1 MPKGFLIDRS
11 EAVLVVVDVQER
23 LAAVMDQREKVMS
36 NCRRLVEGAK
46 ILGIPTIVSEQYPK
60 GLGPTEEDLRGAL
73 SPYDPVVKM
82 SFSCCGEPSFMERI
96 RALDSKKVVL
106 CGMETHVCVLQTALG
121 LLRDGKDVHLAAD
134 AVCSRT
140 KSNWG
145 IGIEFMRDAGTVIT
159 STETVLFQLLG
170 EAGTGEFKAI
180 SKLVK

>member
-23 LAAVMDQREKVMS
+23 LTAVMDQREKVMT
-36 NCRRLVEGAK
+36 NCRRLIEGAR

-82 SFSCCGEPSFMERI
+82 SFSCCGEPAFMERV
-96 RALDSKKVVL
+96 RALDRKKVVV

-121 LLRDGKDVHLAAD
+121 LLRDGRDVHLVED

-140 KSNWG
+140 KSNWR
-145 IGIEFMRDAGTVIT
+145 IGVEFMRDAGAVVT

-170 EAGTGEFKAI
+170 EAGTGDFKDI
-180 SKLVK
+180 SRIVK